1 MQKNVKNIDRVVGS
15 SASTHKRIRFYGL
28 QDLDQLP
35 QLQKLSVADRLAMK
49 AVAQVIPFRVNNYV
63 IESLIDWDNVP
74 DDPIYRLTFP
84 QGEMLAPQDLDK
96 VVWLL
101 ENNASR
107 EHIREVVN
115 TIRSRLNPHPAGQVE
130 YNVPTLNDQ
139 PVAGI
144 QHKYPET
151 VLIFPKAGQTCHTY
165 CTFCFRWPQFVG
177 MDNMTF
183 ATRESGC
190 FQDYLRQH
198 KEVTDVLITGG
209 DPMVM
214 KARHLSLYIEP
225 LLGPGFEH
233 IQTIRIGTKSVAY
246 WPYRYTTDEDADDI
260 LRLFEKV
267 VLAGKH
273 LAIMGHYD
281 HWQEIEPSVAQ
292 RAIRRIRST
301 GAQIRTQ
308 GPLMRY
314 INDSSEVWTRMWQE
328 QVRLGCIPYYV
339 FMERDTG
346 TKDYFEVPLVRAW
359 EIFQEAIQRVSGL
372 GRTVRGPVMSTLP
385 GKVVVE
391 GVAEIYNEKV
401 FVLSFIQG
409 RDPNWCKRPF
419 FASYD
424 PKATWLTELTPAFGE
439 KLFFYENRLEEI
451 LSSTLSNHA
460 GIVNLSQ
467 A

>member
-1 MQKNVKNIDRVVGS
+1 MKNIDRVVGS

-84 QGEMLAPQDLDK
+84 QREMLAPQDLDK

-183 ATRESGC
+183 ATRESGS

-198 KEVTDVLITGG
+198 KEVTDVLIT
-209 DPMVM
+209 
-214 KARHLSLYIEP
+214 
-225 LLGPGFEH
+225 
-233 IQTIRIGTKSVAY
+233 
-246 WPYRYTTDEDADDI
+246 
-260 LRLFEKV
+260 
-267 VLAGKH
+267 
-273 LAIMGHYD
+273 
-281 HWQEIEPSVAQ
+281 
-292 RAIRRIRST
+292 
-301 GAQIRTQ
+301 
-308 GPLMRY
+308 
-314 INDSSEVWTRMWQE
+314 
-328 QVRLGCIPYYV
+328 
-339 FMERDTG
+339 
-346 TKDYFEVPLVRAW
+346 
-359 EIFQEAIQRVSGL
+359 
-372 GRTVRGPVMSTLP
+372 
-385 GKVVVE
+385 
-391 GVAEIYNEKV
+391 
-401 FVLSFIQG
+401 
-409 RDPNWCKRPF
+409 
-419 FASYD
+419 
-424 PKATWLTELTPAFGE
+424 
-439 KLFFYENRLEEI
+439 
-451 LSSTLSNHA
+451 
-460 GIVNLSQ
+460 
-467 A
+467 